1 MDSGAQLSH
10 ADPEIATKHSPV
22 GVVEDFYPVLGR
34 FETRVYRFAVT
45 VKGREIHA
53 QWGIL
58 PDTLGQL
65 LPLAGAQWI
74 LGVDFF
80 KDQRIVLDF
89 ARGRVIDC
97 R

>member
-45 VKGREIHA
+45 VQGRQIDA

-58 PDTLGQL
+58 PDTLGHCC
-65 LPLAGAQWI
+65 
-74 LGVDFF
+74 VFF
-80 KDQRIVLDF
+80 KDRRIVLDF